1 MTNASSS
8 LIEDPVA
15 RALIESLQSDVR
27 FIQQQLWA
35 VTGGLVV
42 LLATPWVRQVW
53 RTIPTNG
60 KPRRRAADRN
70 E

>member
-1 MTNASSS
+1 M
-8 LIEDPVA
+8 EDPVA

-35 VTGGLVV
+35 VTGGLVA

-53 RTIPTNG
+53 RTIPGNG
-60 KPRRRAADRN
+60 KSHKHIGERD

>member
-1 MTNASSS
+1 M
-8 LIEDPVA
+8 EDPVA

-53 RTIPTNG
+53 RTIPGNG
-60 KPRRRAADRN
+60 KTHKYTRERD

>member
-1 MTNASSS
+1 M
-8 LIEDPVA
+8 EDPVA

-42 LLATPWVRQVW
+42 LLAAPWVRQVW
-53 RTIPTNG
+53 RTIPGNG
-60 KPRRRAADRN
+60 KTREQAKER
-70 E
+70 EE

>member
-1 MTNASSS
+1 M
-8 LIEDPVA
+8 EDPVA
-15 RALIESLQSDVR
+15 RALIESLQEDVR

-42 LLATPWVRQVW
+42 LLAAPWVRQVW
-53 RTIPTNG
+53 RTILGNG
-60 KPRRRAADRN
+60 KSHKHTGERN

>member
-1 MTNASSS
+1 M
-8 LIEDPVA
+8 EDPVA
-15 RALIESLQSDVR
+15 RALIESLQEDVR

-42 LLATPWVRQVW
+42 LLAAPWVRQVW
-53 RTIPTNG
+53 RTIPGNG
-60 KPRRRAADRN
+60 KFRRHTEESD

>member
-1 MTNASSS
+1 M
-8 LIEDPVA
+8 EDPVA

-53 RTIPTNG
+53 RTIPGNG
-60 KPRRRAADRN
+60 RTHKHAMDRDK
-70 E
+70 